1 MGKAEPAEPNQHG
14 LQPHLGPQ
22 AGGELTEPGRQ
33 AGLCIQKLACFLEGG
48 LGSVRGRHNAS
59 GGPAALSL
67 PLSSHE
73 VSLHPA
79 LDLSREEGRMWT
91 HLSLRT
97 HVNETTKSLPNLPL
111 HTGSLLGLLWLL
123 K

>member
-1 MGKAEPAEPNQHG
+1 M
-14 LQPHLGPQ
+14 
-22 AGGELTEPGRQ
+22 
-33 AGLCIQKLACFLEGG
+33 
-48 LGSVRGRHNAS
+48 RGRHNAN

-111 HTGSLLGLLWLL
+111 HTGSLLGTSLVAEIAPGMSGGEGGV
-123 K
+123 KE